1 MFTNHK
7 GIVLI
12 SVLLIVLILSA
23 ISVSIG
29 KYYFLSFTREGFVD
43 FQNNAL
49 QYSRNLE
56 TFALNELGKEFKFSK
71 QSFPKNHVLLS
82 QPMAIELEHGTL
94 NATLADATNC
104 FNLNSLFDY
113 RNEQYTTNLEAI
125 AGFQKLLGF
134 LEFDNNDIDSLTDQI
149 LDWIDA
155 DDQPRSNGLEDYYYI
170 GPMNTAKQFTS
181 KRLFYH
187 LSELK
192 NLPASTAI
200 AWPAFR
206 QHFCV
211 RPSTRGNYAINL
223 NTLESDDV
231 LLLASIYPG
240 LSLDDA
246 ESIINTIPEEGFA
259 STSQLASAFPN
270 FDFSTTHLPISFTTE
285 WFYLDAVIT
294 FEKYSA
300 TSRTLINMN
309 NNKAYI
315 VSRSYNGI

>member
-29 KYYFLSFTREGFVD
+29 KYYFLSFTREGYVD

-56 TFALNELGKEFKFSK
+56 TFAVHTINKEFKFTK
-71 QSFPKNHVLLS
+71 QFFPKNHVLLT
-82 QPMAIELEHGTL
+82 QPIYIELENGILH
-94 NATLADATNC
+94 ATLVDATNC
-104 FNLNSLFDY
+104 FNINSLFDY
-113 RNEQYTTNLEAI
+113 RNEQYTANQEAI
-125 AGFQKLLGF
+125 AGFQKLLR
-134 LEFDNNDIDSLTDQI
+134 LLKFDNNAIDSLTDQI

-170 GPMNTAKQFTS
+170 GPMNAAKQFTS

-192 NLPASTAI
+192 NLPASTYI
-200 AWPAFR
+200 KWQVFR
-206 QHFCV
+206 EHVCV
-211 RPSTRGNYAINL
+211 RPSTRENYAINL

-231 LLLASIYPG
+231 LLLASIYPSF
-240 LSLDDA
+240 SLDDA
-246 ESIINTIPEEGFA
+246 ESIINSIPDDGFA
-259 STSQLASAFPN
+259 STSQLTSAFPN

-285 WFYLDAVIT
+285 WFYLDSTIT
-294 FEKYSA
+294 FEEYSA